1 MALSEERSH
10 FKELATRGT
19 SDGKLPWKLSLVGGA
34 THPAR
39 ACSRETDLNRETV
52 VPPISVSLASKAVDA
67 ATGRPNK
74 ESPYL
79 RIFKSTVFVRNH
91 DRSLQFYV
99 GQLGFTV
106 VADTRFEFGGRWVAV
121 APPDGSAILAL
132 VAPKRGSE
140 NYKRIGQHT
149 QIAFIAEDINAT
161 FELWSGRG
169 VRFLHPPQK
178 SLFGGASA
186 AFSDADGNCFEL
198 LGSDEL
204 SREIE
209 AQRQAIAEKLEAE
222 RRAAQEMEIA
232 KQVQARLFP
241 QSLPALTSL
250 DYAGICIQARHVGGD
265 YYDFLALGQ
274 ERLGLLIGDIAGKGI
289 AAALLMANLQANLR
303 SQFALAREQPRLLL
317 RSVNRLFYQNT
328 ADSAYA
334 TFFFADYDDQ
344 ARRVRYANCGHLPAL
359 LLRHDGSLEKLHSTG
374 TVLGLFEEWDSP
386 TEECQLHPGD
396 TLVLYTDGVTESP
409 NAAAEEFGEERLI
422 EALQQCRELSA
433 NQLLAFVVEE
443 IQKFSPHE
451 QHDDITLMV
460 AKCTANGHS

>member
-1 MALSEERSH
+1 MSSEPLLS
-10 FKELATRGT
+10 
-19 SDGKLPWKLSLVGGA
+19 SLNGS
-34 THPAR
+34 PAP
-39 ACSRETDLNRETV
+39 SPVDPSTV
-52 VPPISVSLASKAVDA
+52 
-67 ATGRPNK
+67 
-74 ESPYL
+74 SPDQKSSYL

-99 GQLGFTV
+99 GQLGFSV
-106 VADTRFEFGGRWVAV
+106 LADTRFEFGGRWVAV

-140 NYKRIGQHT
+140 NYKLVGRNT
-149 QIAFIAEDINAT
+149 QISFIAQDINAT
-161 FELWSGRG
+161 FELWRSRG

-186 AFSDADGNCFEL
+186 AFSDIDGNSFEL
-198 LGSDEL
+198 LGSDEM

-209 AQRQAIAEKLEAE
+209 AQRQAIAEKLESE

-241 QSLPALTSL
+241 QTLPPLKNL

-274 ERLGLLIGDIAGKGI
+274 QRLGLLIGDISGKGI

-317 RSVNRLFYQNT
+317 RSVNRLFYENT

-334 TFFFADYDDQ
+334 TFFFAEFDESE
-344 ARRVRYANCGHLPAL
+344 RRLRYANCGHLPAL
-359 LLRHDGSLEKLHSTG
+359 LLRHDGTLEKLHSTA
-374 TVLGLFEEWDSP
+374 TVLGLFEHWDSP
-386 TEECQLHPGD
+386 AAECQLHPGD
-396 TLVLYTDGVTESP
+396 TLALYTDGVTESC
-409 NAAAEEFGEERLI
+409 NVAGEEFGEQRLV
-422 EALQQCRELSA
+422 EALQQRRELSA
-433 NQLLAFVVEE
+433 HRLLASVVEE

-451 QHDDITLMV
+451 QHDDITLIV
-460 AKCTANGHS
+460 ARYAANS